1 MEQKMKIAVLI
12 DTENI
17 SSKYIDVILK
27 EANALGN
34 VIYKRI
40 YGDWTTH
47 IMASWKDVILDNA
60 I

>member
-1 MEQKMKIAVLI
+1 MKIAVLI